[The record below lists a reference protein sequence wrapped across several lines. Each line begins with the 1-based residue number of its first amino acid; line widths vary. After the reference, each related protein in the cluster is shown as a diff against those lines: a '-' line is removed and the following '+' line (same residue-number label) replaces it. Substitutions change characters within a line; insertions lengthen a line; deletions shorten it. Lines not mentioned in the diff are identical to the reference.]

1 MSQITL
7 ANNNA
12 VVTQSRFTVP
22 EVYYRDQKVITTESL
37 AVGYGATTQ
46 QLINNFNRNKARFEE
61 GKHYYLVGGQELK
74 DMKNHNS
81 LRDVV
86 NKHTSQ
92 LILWTERGASR
103 HAKMLETDQAWDY
116 FELLEE
122 TYFNLRKNTA
132 VPGDYIEALESLLK
146 AEKEKVLIAAERDYA
161 VETKAWISRRR
172 EATAMATASVAV
184 REKNVLAAKL
194 GACKKHA
201 TVLAVENMTE
211 TKFKWHPLKKWCAD
225 NGAEVLSVPDER
237 YGKANSYPAAAWKA
251 VHNVNIAKLF

>member
-37 AVGYGATTQ
+37 AVGYGADAKNIQ
-46 QLINNFNRNKARFEE
+46 DNFSNNKDRFVE
-61 GKHYYLVGGQELK
+61 GKHYFKLEGAELHAF
-74 DMKNHNS
+74 KNCPDNFGS
-81 LRDVV
+81 V
-86 NKHTSQ
+86 NKHARN

-122 TYFNLRKNTA
+122 TYFNSRRKNA
-132 VPGDYIEALESLLK
+132 DLISKKDLALMVIQAEE
-146 AEKEKVLIAAERDYA
+146 EKEIAYAQRDQA
-161 VETKAWISRRR
+161 IETKAWISRRR
-172 EATAMATASVAV
+172 EATAMATASIAV
-184 REKNVLAAKL
+184 REKNALAAKL
-194 GACKKHA
+194 GTCKKHA
-201 TVLAVENMTE
+201 TVLAVENILG

-225 NGAEVLSVPDER
+225 NGAEVKSVPDER

>member
-12 VVTQSRFTVP
+12 VVTQSLFTVP
-22 EVYYRDQKVITTESL
+22 EVYYRAQKVITTESL

-74 DMKNHNS
+74 EMKNHNS

-122 TYFNLRKNTA
+122 TYFNSRKKNA
-132 VPGDYIEALESLLK
+132 DLISKKDLALMVIQAEE
-146 AEKEKVLIAAERDYA
+146 EKEIAYAQRDQA
-161 VETKAWISRRR
+161 IETKAWISRRR

-184 REKNVLAAKL
+184 REKNALAAKL

-251 VHNVNIAKLF
+251 VHGVNLAKLF

>member
-37 AVGYGATTQ
+37 AVGYGAEVKSIQ
-46 QLINNFNRNKARFEE
+46 MNFANNRSRFEE
-61 GKHYYLVGGQELK
+61 GKHFFKIEGDELK
-74 DMKNHNS
+74 AFKDYPNNIG
-81 LRDVV
+81 VV
-86 NKHTSQ
+86 DKRARHAYF
-92 LILWTERGASR
+92 WTERGASR

-116 FELLEE
+116 FELLED
-122 TYFNLRKNTA
+122 TYFNSRKNA
-132 VPGDYIEALESLLK
+132 VVPGNYIEALENLLK
-146 AEKEKVLIAAERDYA
+146 SEKEKAMIAAERDYA
-161 VETKAWISRRR
+161 VETKAWIGRKR

-184 REKNVLAAKL
+184 REKNALAAKL

>member
-37 AVGYGATTQ
+37 AVGYGAEVKNIQ
-46 QLINNFNRNKARFEE
+46 NNFIRNDGRFVE
-61 GKHYYLVGGQELK
+61 GKHYFIVQGDELK
-74 DMKNHNS
+74 ELKNLPS
-81 LRDVV
+81 LRGLVD
-86 NKHTSQ
+86 KRTPK
-92 LILWTERGASR
+92 LTLWTERGASR

-122 TYFNLRKNTA
+122 TYFNSRRKN
-132 VPGDYIEALESLLK
+132 VDLISKKDLALMVIQAEE
-146 AEKEKVLIAAERDYA
+146 EKEIAYAQRDQA
-161 VETKAWISRRR
+161 IETKAWISRRR

-184 REKNVLAAKL
+184 REKNALAAKL

>member
-37 AVGYGATTQ
+37 AVGYGATDKM
-46 QLINNFNRNKARFEE
+46 ISNNFARNKDRFVE
-61 GKHYYLVGGQELK
+61 GKHYFEVKGEELQEIKRLP
-74 DMKNHNS
+74 S
-81 LRDVV
+81 LRGVV
-86 NKHTSQ
+86 NKYTIQ
-92 LILWTERGASR
+92 RIFWTERGASR

-122 TYFNLRKNTA
+122 TYFNSRKNAA
-132 VPGDYIEALESLLK
+132 VPENYIEALESLLK
-146 AEKEKVLIAAERDYA
+146 AEKEKALIADERDYA
-161 VETKAWISRRR
+161 VETKAWIGRKR

-194 GACKKHA
+194 GTCKKHA
-201 TVLAVENMTE
+201 TVLAVENILG
-211 TKFKWHPLKKWCAD
+211 TKFKWHPLKKWCAN
-225 NGAEVLSVPDER
+225 NGAEVKSVPDER